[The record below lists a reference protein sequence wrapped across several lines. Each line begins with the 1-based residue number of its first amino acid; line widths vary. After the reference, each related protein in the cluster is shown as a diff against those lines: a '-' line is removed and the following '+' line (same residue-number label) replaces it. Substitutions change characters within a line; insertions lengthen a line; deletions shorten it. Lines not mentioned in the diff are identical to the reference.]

1 MKNKYYSNYIIL
13 SNIFFIVLIIFS
25 IFSIS
30 RKYNDGRENG
40 SRYLNKIKS
49 EITTLYLSGEEFS
62 SSAFKNTINRFF
74 SADMAL
80 QSIVISSNEKIEYL
94 YIKNTGIITK
104 KPVFT
109 PDFITKPEY
118 SFNRILY
125 NLFTATVI
133 IPGSNNISI
142 ETVYNTLKFYDVAYL
157 IKIIILVLLFY
168 IIITIFFLLFMPEKK
183 KAAISVKIAGSNQDE
198 ETAKTAA
205 EKDDSVKS
213 PAAAEI
219 KHNNVS
225 VKQAAPSS
233 ASPYKEP
240 VTVSEAVEEEE
251 IPEIKEDI
259 QISEKTGLAW
269 FEYFN
274 SKLSYELDKAA
285 SFDTDL
291 TLFILSWIS
300 SEKARINILYQN
312 LPELL
317 RSFFM
322 PDMAFEYDSNSIA
335 IINPGTDLEEC
346 LPKINA
352 FVVRLKHVSE
362 IEEIFAGVSS
372 RNGRLISGKR
382 LVKEAEGALAKA
394 VSESGTPV
402 IAFRSDPEKYRKML
416 SESNPD

>member
-25 IFSIS
+25 IFTIN
-30 RKYNDGRENG
+30 RMYNDGRENG

-74 SADMAL
+74 SADRAL

-94 YIKNTGIITK
+94 YIKNTGIVNK

-125 NLFTATVI
+125 NLFAATVI
-133 IPGSNNISI
+133 IPGSNNINI
-142 ETVYNTLKFYDVAYL
+142 ETVYNTLEFYDIAYL

-168 IIITIFFLLFMPEKK
+168 VIITIFFLLFMPEKE
-183 KAAISVKIAGSNQDE
+183 KAAISAKIAGNKQDE
-198 ETAKTAA
+198 ETPETAA
-205 EKDDSVKS
+205 ELDSSIKA
-213 PAAAEI
+213 PASAEI
-219 KHNNVS
+219 KHNRVS
-225 VKQAAPSS
+225 INQAAPSP
-233 ASPYKEP
+233 ASPYKP
-240 VTVSEAVEEEE
+240 VTVREADPAEE
-251 IPEIKEDI
+251 ILEINEDI

-300 SEKARINILYQN
+300 SEKNGINILHQN

-335 IINPGTDLEEC
+335 VINPGTDLEEC

-416 SESNPD
+416 SDNNPD

>member
-13 SNIFFIVLIIFS
+13 SNVFFIVLIIFS
-25 IFSIS
+25 IFLIN

-74 SADMAL
+74 SADRAL

-94 YIKNTGIITK
+94 YIKNTGILNK

-109 PDFITKPEY
+109 PEFITKPEY

-133 IPGSNNISI
+133 IPGSNNINI
-142 ETVYNTLKFYDVAYL
+142 ETVYNTLEFYDIAYL

-168 IIITIFFLLFMPEKK
+168 VIITIFFLLFMPEKE
-183 KAAISVKIAGSNQDE
+183 KAAISVKIAGNNQDE
-198 ETAKTAA
+198 EAA
-205 EKDDSVKS
+205 GPAEEEDISVKA

-219 KHNNVS
+219 KHNSVS
-225 VKQAAPSS
+225 EKQAAPSP
-233 ASPYKEP
+233 ASPYQP
-240 VTVSEAVEEEE
+240 VTVMEADPPEE
-251 IPEIKEDI
+251 ILEINEDM

-300 SEKARINILYQN
+300 SEKTGINILYQN

-335 IINPGTDLEEC
+335 VINPGTDLEEC

-416 SESNPD
+416 SDNNPD

>member
-13 SNIFFIVLIIFS
+13 SNVFFIVLIIFS
-25 IFSIS
+25 IFSIN

-74 SADMAL
+74 SADRAL

-94 YIKNTGIITK
+94 YIKNTGILNK

-109 PDFITKPEY
+109 PEFITKPEY

-133 IPGSNNISI
+133 IPGNNNINI
-142 ETVYNTLKFYDVAYL
+142 ETVYNTLEFYDIAYL

-168 IIITIFFLLFMPEKK
+168 VIITIFFLLFMPEKE
-183 KAAISVKIAGSNQDE
+183 KAAISVKIAGNNQDE
-198 ETAKTAA
+198 EAA
-205 EKDDSVKS
+205 GPAEEEDISVKA

-219 KHNNVS
+219 KHNSVS
-225 VKQAAPSS
+225 EKQAAPSP
-233 ASPYKEP
+233 ASPYQP
-240 VTVSEAVEEEE
+240 VTVREADPPEE
-251 IPEIKEDI
+251 ILEINEDM

-300 SEKARINILYQN
+300 SEKTGINILYQN

-335 IINPGTDLEEC
+335 VINPGTDLEEC

-416 SESNPD
+416 SDNNPD